1 MAILDLEDDELV
13 CERVFFDRLELL
25 QELGVAHDPDSVA
38 GKLTPLLTHPM
49 TMARAVL
56 RSRGS

>member
-1 MAILDLEDDELV
+1 VAILDLEDDELV

-25 QELGVAHDPDSVA
+25 QEPGVAHDPDSVA